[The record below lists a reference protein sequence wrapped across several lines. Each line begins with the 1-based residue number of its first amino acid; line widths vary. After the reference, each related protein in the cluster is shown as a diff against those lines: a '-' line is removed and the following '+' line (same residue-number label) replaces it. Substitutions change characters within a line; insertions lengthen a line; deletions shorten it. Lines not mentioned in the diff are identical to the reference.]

1 MSIID
6 RYVCL
11 LSVLILGTSVAFAWM
26 GETRLDL
33 CLSVYII
40 ETLALNQ
47 LFVWLSD
54 RARSSLAWVERVLV
68 VCFAVIVVAEM
79 VRIIAG

>member
-1 MSIID
+1 MSIVD
-6 RYVCL
+6 RYVCF
-11 LSVLILGTSVAFAWM
+11 LSILVLGTAVVFVWA

-54 RARSSLAWVERVLV
+54 RARNSLAWVERVFV
-68 VCFAVIVVAEM
+68 VCFAVIVIAEM
-79 VRIIAG
+79 VRIITG